1 MSLFQ
6 NYKGDLIRRGARTD
20 AQQRLFNRCMNSMQL
35 WYGNAHVHIWMMTTT
50 PEYATRKY
58 EDRGCRRLRHA
69 VTHSHGL
76 CVGV

>member
-35 WYGNAHVHIWMMTTT
+35 WYGNAHMQIWMMTTT

-58 EDRGCRRLRHA
+58 EDRGWCAPPAHRPLLSS
-69 VTHSHGL
+69 V
-76 CVGV
+76 